1 MTSYAIYGVY
11 IWKRHKK
18 EDDIMLMEAGIKV
31 NQGVLKLLIVFGNAD
46 NGEKRQKEG
55 ARP

>member
-1 MTSYAIYGVY
+1 
-11 IWKRHKK
+11 
-18 EDDIMLMEAGIKV
+18 MLMEAGIKV